1 MIVSGDR
8 ALSESKSSKPKS
20 GPLLVTEASP
30 SYPLLRFGYRN
41 PWSGKLV
48 NAPTEANG
56 GNQNGEPGS
65 SDSPSQSAASL
76 GSGLFGL
83 DDWDGEGLYIV
94 VDVGP
99 ALRDPWLG
107 TTQTEGNVDQLYKT
121 RLVAIAQTLIIAADY
136 NGETYWRHLSAF
148 LKTYEALQGAT
159 MAATGAGAAAAFVAP
174 PLSASLTGG
183 ALIVDAFVGEFT
195 SGLEINNY
203 AALREATAIYRKAL
217 RHQLLKKAKETP
229 AEEGG
234 LAEVLALAHEY
245 AFSYSIQG
253 TIAASQRQT
262 AELKALLEGK
272 KSEWSEA
279 FVKEPGDKDGQQ
291 RTEGAAKPAEIPGSA
306 Q

>member
-1 MIVSGDR
+1 V
-8 ALSESKSSKPKS
+8 
-20 GPLLVTEASP
+20 
-30 SYPLLRFGYRN
+30 RFGYRN

-56 GNQNGEPGS
+56 GNQNGKSGS
-65 SDSPSQSAASL
+65 
-76 GSGLFGL
+76 SGLFGL

-107 TTQTEGNVDQLYKT
+107 TTPTKGNVEQEQLFKT

-159 MAATGAGAAAAFVAP
+159 TAATGAGAAAAFVAP

-253 TIAASQRQT
+253 TIAASQQQT
-262 AELKALLEGK
+262 AELKALLEKRG
-272 KSEWSEA
+272 SEWSEA
-279 FVKEPGDKDGQQ
+279 FDPLPGDKDRQQ

>member
-8 ALSESKSSKPKS
+8 ALSEGKSSQPKK
-20 GPLLVTEASP
+20 GPLLVKEGCD

-56 GNQNGEPGS
+56 GNQNGKSGS
-65 SDSPSQSAASL
+65 SNSSSQSAASL

-107 TTQTEGNVDQLYKT
+107 TLPTKGNVEQEQLFKT

-159 MAATGAGAAAAFVAP
+159 TAATGAGAAAAFVAP

-253 TIAASQRQT
+253 TIAASQQQT
-262 AELKALLEGK
+262 AEL
-272 KSEWSEA
+272 
-279 FVKEPGDKDGQQ
+279 
-291 RTEGAAKPAEIPGSA
+291 
-306 Q
+306 

>member
-8 ALSESKSSKPKS
+8 ALSESKSSAPES

-30 SYPLLRFGYRN
+30 EYSLVRFGYRN

-56 GNQNGEPGS
+56 GNQNGKSGS
-65 SDSPSQSAASL
+65 
-76 GSGLFGL
+76 SGLFGL

-107 TTQTEGNVDQLYKT
+107 TTPTKGNVEQEQLFKT

-159 MAATGAGAAAAFVAP
+159 TAATGAGAAAAFVAP

-253 TIAASQRQT
+253 TIAASQQQT
-262 AELKALLEGK
+262 AELKALLEKRG
-272 KSEWSEA
+272 SEWSEA
-279 FVKEPGDKDGQQ
+279 FDPLPGDKDRQQ